1 MPDYLKLLLS
11 TLHLR
16 SNYSGVQQ
24 KTTSL
29 FEEST
34 YFVNLISN
42 TIQKFGEIVDFTW
55 FLVWNCHACMQYFF
69 DTVWKNEKFTVT
81 QIFFPSNQFIVKFFS
96 KTLIWRNFC
105 EKTVALK
112 FRNFHSVSVEIT
124 GILSHLTHFW
134 QKFRESNGFTKYVT
148 K

>member
-1 MPDYLKLLLS
+1 MPNYLKLLLS

-34 YFVNLISN
+34 YFVNSISN

-55 FLVWNCHACMQYFF
+55 FLVWNCHAC
-69 DTVWKNEKFTVT
+69 N
-81 QIFFPSNQFIVKFFS
+81 IS
-96 KTLIWRNFC
+96 LIWRNSDVTLVQNNFGKNFV
-105 EKTVALK
+105 KTTFSLLELLTITNNVCTSNSRIFQVQLSVCLNCVRKRKYLIK
-112 FRNFHSVSVEIT
+112 F
-124 GILSHLTHFW
+124 
-134 QKFRESNGFTKYVT
+134 
-148 K
+148 

>member
-1 MPDYLKLLLS
+1 MPNYLKLLLS

-112 FRNFHSVSVEIT
+112 FRNFHSVIREELIWRIFSV
-124 GILSHLTHFW
+124 
-134 QKFRESNGFTKYVT
+134 R
-148 K
+148 